1 MPDRRD
7 VRAGSFVLVAL
18 AILGAGTIWIA
29 GFSPFSGTRAAYE
42 ILMKSS
48 SGVRRGDRLRMAGIQ
63 AGRVNRVELRA
74 GEEWPVRFHVTV
86 DPEVVVAEGSQAR
99 ITTDGLLGAPYLEI
113 VSGPAGGPPLPSGSR
128 IIGLEGGDI
137 VQTLQGLGETT
148 ERLPPLIDGV
158 TELVSQLN
166 EGIEPLLEG
175 VEALLAEENIDAI
188 VGALTSLSGA
198 LDQLGPRL
206 PGLFDRLEGMAASLE
221 ATIGEGA
228 PLAVETRTLIEDL
241 RAALGPDG
249 RRLAALLESAES
261 TLETADGTLAA
272 VRGSGPE
279 LQVVLRDLAAA
290 AANLKSLSQAL
301 KERPS
306 MLLRSPR
313 PPEREELQPPGDGG
327 GR

>member
-1 MPDRRD
+1 MPDRRE
-7 VRAGSFVLVAL
+7 VRAGIFVLIAL
-18 AILGAGTIWIA
+18 AIFGAGTLWIT

-48 SGVRRGDRLRMAGIQ
+48 SGVRRGDRVRMAGIQ

-74 GEEWPVRFHVTV
+74 GEEWPVRFHVSV
-86 DPEVVVAEGSQAR
+86 DPEVVVVEGSQAR

-113 VSGPAGGPPLPSGSR
+113 VAGPVGGPPLASGSR

-148 ERLPPLIDGV
+148 SRLPSLIDGV
-158 TELVSQLN
+158 TELVTQLN
-166 EGIEPLLEG
+166 AEIDPLLDG
-175 VEALLAEENIDAI
+175 IGALLAEENIDAI
-188 VGALTSLSGA
+188 IGTLTSLSET
-198 LDQLGPRL
+198 LDELGPRL
-206 PGLFDRLEGMAASLE
+206 PGLIDRLEELAVSLE
-221 ATIGEGA
+221 ASVGEVP
-228 PLAVETRTLIEDL
+228 PLAVETRALIGDL

-249 RRLAALLESAES
+249 GRLAELLDSAE
-261 TLETADGTLAA
+261 GTLGAAEGTFAA
-272 VRGSGPE
+272 VRGSAPE
-279 LQVVLRDLAAA
+279 LQIVLRDLAAA

-313 PPEREELQPPGDGG
+313 QPEREPAPPGDGG
-327 GR
+327 SP

>member
-137 VQTLQGLGETT
+137 VQTLQGLGVDIVRHPDPEVQAR
-148 ERLPPLIDGV
+148 RLRMVKTITFAGLGV
-158 TELVSQLN
+158 LVAVFALAAS
-166 EGIEPLLEG
+166 G
-175 VEALLAEENIDAI
+175 VVRLDPVSIGTNMTAILVGLAAIFFITVCLLAR
-188 VGALTSLSGA
+188 V
-198 LDQLGPRL
+198 R
-206 PGLFDRLEGMAASLE
+206 
-221 ATIGEGA
+221 
-228 PLAVETRTLIEDL
+228 
-241 RAALGPDG
+241 G
-249 RRLAALLESAES
+249 RRETVAVSGGGKPGRPPFPSGRCIFPAGLANASP
-261 TLETADGTLAA
+261 G
-272 VRGSGPE
+272 
-279 LQVVLRDLAAA
+279 
-290 AANLKSLSQAL
+290 
-301 KERPS
+301 
-306 MLLRSPR
+306 SPR
-313 PPEREELQPPGDGG
+313 AVARLLHSE
-327 GR
+327 GRGRARASST